1 MLYNFRSIVY
11 KIQKRGVFLKDDK
24 RQRVSFAVHFVCM
37 ALPLG
42 LVSKMASVLVE
53 VKRLC

>member
-1 MLYNFRSIVY
+1 MR
-11 KIQKRGVFLKDDK
+11 DDK
-24 RQRVSFAVHFVCM
+24 RERVSSAVHFVCM
-37 ALPLG
+37 SLPLG